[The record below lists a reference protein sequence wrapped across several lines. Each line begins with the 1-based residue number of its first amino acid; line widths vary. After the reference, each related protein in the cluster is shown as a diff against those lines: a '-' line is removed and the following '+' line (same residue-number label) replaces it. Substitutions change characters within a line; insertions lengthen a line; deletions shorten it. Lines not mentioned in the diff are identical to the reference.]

1 MSYSYV
7 LPPPQNSTSLE
18 NTLEKYEN
26 SLRRLQVQINDC
38 KVQLD
43 TTENNM
49 QDKTKLHTDEMV
61 KLKDIYKDMKQVL
74 NVIFKVSS
82 INLLLVYR
90 KEEEEGRAEFE
101 ILKRAVNDAK
111 AELSGK
117 SKELTEMQKQI
128 KELEESIK
136 AKINFAEVSNTVPE
150 EAIEE
155 NASGDSAAETSGQK

>member
-1 MSYSYV
+1 ME
-7 LPPPQNSTSLE
+7 Q
-18 NTLEKYEN
+18 YEN

-43 TTENNM
+43 TTENNI
-49 QDKTKLHTDEMV
+49 QDNAKLHTDEMV

-74 NVIFKVSS
+74 NFIFKVSS
-82 INLLLVYR
+82 INLLVFHR

-101 ILKRAVNDAK
+101 ILKRAVNEAK

-117 SKELTEMQKQI
+117 TKELTQMQKQI

-136 AKINFAEVSNTVPE
+136 AKINFAEVSNSVPE
-150 EAIEE
+150 EGAEE
-155 NASGDSAAETSGQK
+155 NASGDSTAQQSDKN